1 MYPSNSRHDSL
12 MKIETEKGADSR
24 SGVKSASGSGDVRED
39 LQCGMT

>member
-12 MKIETEKGADSR
+12 TKIVTKEGADSR
-24 SGVKSASGSGDVRED
+24 SGVKSASSSGDVRED